1 MVCAWHLHVAPFQF
15 QEPWRSGAEW
25 ESVAREWRHQPP
37 GRSMRW
43 QCSARLRGPRPA
55 AAAPWATL
63 LALGLPGWVLA
74 VSATAAAVVPEHH
87 ASTAGQPPLDWLL
100 TDRGPFHRAQEY
112 TDFVERYRQGF
123 TTRYRIYRW
132 VGLPSEASLGLHG
145 CQLRSQLADRRLH

>member
-1 MVCAWHLHVAPFQF
+1 
-15 QEPWRSGAEW
+15 
-25 ESVAREWRHQPP
+25 
-37 GRSMRW
+37 MRW
-43 QCSARLRGPRPA
+43 QCSARFRGPRPA

-123 TTRYRIYRW
+123 TTRYRIYR
-132 VGLPSEASLGLHG
+132 
-145 CQLRSQLADRRLH
+145 